1 MAANAGAI
9 RAGKAV
15 VEIGTE
21 NGPLSRGLRAAAGKI
36 KGFTAGVT
44 SLGPVLGNVLSTG
57 LSILSTGAKTAGVAI
72 GGITA
77 GLAAATAAFLAT
89 DKRLLSPEEAAAA
102 KALQLSL
109 TGLQQSAQH
118 VVAALMTQLQPA
130 ISTVID
136 IVRLGMRAFQNWI
149 GTQKE
154 LIASVTEFLGGI
166 RDALAA
172 GDIALAANILWAGIK
187 VAFQAGIT
195 AIMQPWT
202 EWKTSFQQTASE
214 AFLGVLK
221 IANDVWQAMRAAA
234 RATGDFLTDSFGSA
248 VDWTAQKLID
258 LQEATGILTQQEGD
272 DMRRTLTED
281 QERAA
286 RDKQRDR
293 NARDQA
299 IEEERRKREEEFG
312 QSVLDANE
320 AIAQANNAQ
329 LEQSRRDLQ
338 TAKDELAGLIGQA
351 RDKAPRADLKPPD
364 IVNLAERTTST
375 TGTFSAAA
383 ARGLGGVNP
392 LKKVEDNTKAA
403 ADAAKQQQELLEEI
417 RDKID
422 TRYTA

>member
-172 GDIALAANILWAGIK
+172 GDI
-187 VAFQAGIT
+187 
-195 AIMQPWT
+195 
-202 EWKTSFQQTASE
+202 
-214 AFLGVLK
+214 GVLK

-258 LQEATGILTQQEGD
+258 LQEATGILTQQEAD
-272 DMRRTLTED
+272 DIRRTLTED